1 MVGRPAMQRIVKKY
15 LRCQAMVLLAC
26 LLFQNDALSGSTVLA
41 PNTNTGL
48 QNIQLKGVQCNDQ
61 GFWSFDIVNN
71 AFVGAHV
78 EYFFWLEDSD
88 ADAIQGDAGQ
98 VRLAP
103 KSRDTVELVF
113 SCELPFT
120 ALRQRFQWAPTGFT
134 RQ

>member
-1 MVGRPAMQRIVKKY
+1 MQQTVKKH

-26 LLFQNDALSGSTVLA
+26 LLSQNDVLSASTMLA
-41 PNTNTGL
+41 PKTNTGL
-48 QNIQLKGVQCNDQ
+48 QNIHLKAVRCNDQ
-61 GFWSFDIVNN
+61 GFWSFGIVNN
-71 AFVGAHV
+71 AFVDAHV
-78 EYFFWLEDSD
+78 EYFFWLEDAD

-103 KSRDTVELVF
+103 KSRGTVALVF

-120 ALRQRFQWAPTGFT
+120 EVRQRFQWAPTGFT

>member
-1 MVGRPAMQRIVKKY
+1 MQQTVKKH

-26 LLFQNDALSGSTVLA
+26 LLSQNDVLSASTMLA
-41 PNTNTGL
+41 PKTNTGL
-48 QNIQLKGVQCNDQ
+48 QNIHLKAVRCNDQ

-71 AFVGAHV
+71 AFVDAHV
-78 EYFFWLEDSD
+78 EYFFWLEDAD

-103 KSRDTVELVF
+103 KSRDTLELVF

-120 ALRQRFQWAPTGFT
+120 ELRQRFQWAPTGFT